1 MPDMREDIC
10 MPLCV
15 NMGVPEKQ
23 KNVLFVGMFAETF
36 GGEIEEKEGR
46 HVTMT
51 AMYMLVSEPPLC
63 LPEAVADSV
72 NELAAMLGITAG
84 TISSAMYRDKKHNR
98 EGRFV
103 KVEFEE
109 EVE

>member
-1 MPDMREDIC
+1 M
-10 MPLCV
+10 
-15 NMGVPEKQ
+15 Q
-23 KNVLFVGMFAETF
+23 
-36 GGEIEEKEGR
+36 KEGR
-46 HVTMT
+46 GTAMT

-63 LPEAVADSV
+63 LPEAVADSI

-103 KVEFEE
+103 KVEFED